1 METQFCKVGNISSS
15 VLMSSNEKQ
24 QKQQNVNIMKTVQS
38 KISQIMTTL
47 LILLVSITMNAQ
59 VGGWNPELIS
69 DSEEALQTMLE
80 KTPKLKSF
88 YNESFG
94 YTIFPKVTKA
104 GIAFGGAFGK
114 GMVFKDHQVV
124 GSSKLKQ
131 ASIGLQFGGQQY
143 SEVIF
148 FENKDA
154 FEKFTNGKMKFDGQA
169 SAVVL
174 KEGASIDMAYQDG
187 VAVFTQ
193 TKGGIMYEASIGGQH
208 FKYEQVSD
216 E

>member
-1 METQFCKVGNISSS
+1 METQFCKVGNINSS

-24 QKQQNVNIMKTVQS
+24 QKVNIMKTVQL

-47 LILLVSITMNAQ
+47 LILLLSITMNAQ
-59 VGGWNPELIS
+59 AGGWNPELIS
-69 DSEEALQTMLE
+69 DSEEALQAMLE
-80 KTPKLKSF
+80 KTQTLESF
-88 YNESFG
+88 YNESYG
-94 YTIFPKVTKA
+94 YAVFPRITKA

-114 GMVFKDHQVV
+114 GVVFKDHQVL
-124 GSSKLKQ
+124 GTSKLKQ

-154 FEKFTNGKMKFDGQA
+154 FEKFTNEKLKFDGQA

-174 KEGASIDMAYQDG
+174 KEGASIDLAYQDG

-208 FKYEQVSD
+208 FKYEHVSD